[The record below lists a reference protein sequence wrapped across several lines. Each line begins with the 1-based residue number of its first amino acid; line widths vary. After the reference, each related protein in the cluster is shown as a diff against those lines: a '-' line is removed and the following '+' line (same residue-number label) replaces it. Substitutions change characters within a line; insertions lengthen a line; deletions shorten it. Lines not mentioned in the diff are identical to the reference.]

1 MIKIDLLDYG
11 VYLDGNHLADFE
23 NDEDA
28 RRFAYSNVLT
38 DKAKE
43 ATVINNFTG
52 EIICTV
58 YEHLTREVR
67 VED

>member
-11 VYLDGNHLADFE
+11 VYLDGNHVADFDNE
-23 NDEDA
+23 EEA
-28 RRFAYSNVLT
+28 RRFAYSRVLADT
-38 DKAKE
+38 AKG

-58 YEHLTREVR
+58 YEYLSREVR
-67 VED
+67 VES